1 MFFINY
7 EHILYFLLTYYAQYE
22 IHNFLKSETNAIE
35 KCFTILENLGL
46 VHCNTAIW
54 L

>member
-1 MFFINY
+1 M
-7 EHILYFLLTYYAQYE
+7 
-22 IHNFLKSETNAIE
+22 HNMKYTIFLKSETNAIE
-35 KCFTILENLGL
+35 QCFTILENLGL